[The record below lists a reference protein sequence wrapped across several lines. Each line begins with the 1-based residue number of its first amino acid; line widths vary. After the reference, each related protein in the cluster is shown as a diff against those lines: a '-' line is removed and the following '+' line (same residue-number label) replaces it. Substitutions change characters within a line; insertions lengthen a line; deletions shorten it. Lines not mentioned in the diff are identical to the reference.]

1 VSAIEW
7 RASPAAAALA
17 TCSATALVVAL
28 VGGRPELLAFVA
40 PMLGA
45 LAAGALLPRPVDRV
59 TVRGEP
65 TTVRLFEGE
74 SVRLAVAVDE
84 AGSWPGCG
92 VRALPQKGLEIDQE
106 AASHGDPRTGVL
118 ITAGRWGRYR
128 PRVAVDATAA
138 GGLLVG
144 VAVAEVATVDVFPL
158 VDPNQP
164 GIPPTDLPDRFG
176 AHPTARHGPG
186 VEYADI
192 RAYVPGDQ
200 LRAVNWP
207 VSARRRALHVT
218 ERRTDRAA
226 DVVVLIDAHPQAPG
240 PASESLDRSVR
251 GGCQV
256 AQAALR
262 RGDRTAVV
270 VLGARSR
277 WLAPDLGRRQFY
289 RIVEAVLGAGER
301 TLPLEGTLVPRP
313 AVPPGAAVVAFTTLL
328 DTDFALA
335 LIDLRKRGRTVAVV
349 DVLSGPPFADELD
362 PTVARMWRLERRNM
376 YRDLG
381 VLGIDIVGWQ
391 GDSSLDRVLAGIGR
405 RGRRGVVPR

>member
-1 VSAIEW
+1 VSAVEW

-17 TCSATALVVAL
+17 TCSATVLVVAL
-28 VGGRPELLAFVA
+28 VGGRPELLAFAA

-45 LAAGALLPRPVDRV
+45 LAARALLPRPVDRV

-65 TTVRLFEGE
+65 ATARLFEGE
-74 SVRLAVAVDE
+74 SVRLALAVDP
-84 AGSWPGCG
+84 AGRRSPCG
-92 VRALPQKGLEIDQE
+92 VRALEQAGLEIDPE
-106 AASHGDPRTGVL
+106 ASPDDPATGMR
-118 ITAGRWGRYR
+118 ITARGWGRYR
-128 PRVAVDATAA
+128 PRVAVDMTAA
-138 GGLLVG
+138 GGLAVG
-144 VAVAEVATVDVFPL
+144 VAVAEVATIEVFPL
-158 VDPNQP
+158 VDPNRP

-176 AHPTARHGPG
+176 AHPTERHGPG

-270 VLGARSR
+270 VLGAGSR

-349 DVLSGPPFADELD
+349 DVLAGPPFADELD

-381 VLGIDIVGWQ
+381 VLGIDVVGWQ
-391 GDSSLDRVLAGIGR
+391 GDSSLERVLAGIGL
-405 RGRRGVVPR
+405 RGRRVVAPR

>member
-1 VSAIEW
+1 MSTLDW

-28 VGGRPELLAFVA
+28 AVGRPELLVFAA

-45 LAAGALLPRPVDRV
+45 LAARAVLPRPVEGV
-59 TVRGEP
+59 AVHGAPE
-65 TTVRLFEGE
+65 TVRLFEGE
-74 SVRLAVAVDE
+74 SVRLAVAADP
-84 AGSWPGCG
+84 AGRPQDCV
-92 VRALPQKGLEIDQE
+92 VRPIPQEGLEFGPIGEGPD
-106 AASHGDPRTGVL
+106 AAHLGLS
-118 ITAGRWGRYR
+118 ITARRWGSYR
-128 PRVAVDATAA
+128 PRVAVTATAA
-138 GGLLVG
+138 GGLLTG
-144 VAVAEVATVDVFPL
+144 AAVAEVARIDVFPL
-158 VDPNQP
+158 VDPTQP
-164 GIPPTDLPDRFG
+164 GIPRTNLPDRFG
-176 AHPTARHGPG
+176 AHPTDRHGPG

-262 RGDRTAVV
+262 RGDRTSVV
-270 VLGARSR
+270 VLGDGSR
-277 WLAPDLGRRQFY
+277 WLGPDLGRRQFY

-301 TLPLEGTLVPRP
+301 ALPLEGTLVPRP
-313 AVPPGAAVVAFTTLL
+313 AVPPGAVVIAFSTLL
-328 DTDFALA
+328 DTDFALS
-335 LIDLRKRGRTVAVV
+335 LLDLRRRGRAVVVV
-349 DVLSGPPFADELD
+349 DVLVGPPFGDKLD

-381 VLGIDIVGWQ
+381 VLGVDVVEWQ
-391 GDSSLDRVLAGIGR
+391 EDSSLERVLAGLGL
-405 RGRRGVVPR
+405 RGRRAVVRP